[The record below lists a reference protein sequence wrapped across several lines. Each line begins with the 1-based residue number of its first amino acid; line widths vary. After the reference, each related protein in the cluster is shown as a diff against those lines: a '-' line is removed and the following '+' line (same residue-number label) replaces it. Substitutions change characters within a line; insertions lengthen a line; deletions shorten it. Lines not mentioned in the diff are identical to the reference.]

1 MVKNTMFDVQ
11 LYISRYNYSLND
23 VNNTDLVKQTESHVI
38 VFLLFLR
45 LRFLCSSCA
54 TSSRGSGST
63 GTSSCRHGAKLA
75 SSLGNQLLNIL
86 ASKLSDNLVNL
97 GAIGLNTNR
106 AKDALDVGSGGFSTS
121 EGGEE
126 GSSNVTHD

>member
-1 MVKNTMFDVQ
+1 MVQ

-23 VNNTDLVKQTESHVI
+23 VNNTEDLVKQTESHVI

-45 LRFLCSSCA
+45 LRFLGSSCGRSSS
-54 TSSRGSGST
+54 TSSRSSA
-63 GTSSCRHGAKLA
+63 GTASSRHGAELA

-106 AKDALDVGSGGFSTS
+106 AEDALDVGSGGFSTS

-126 GSSNVTHD
+126 GSSY

>member
-1 MVKNTMFDVQ
+1 MVQ

-23 VNNTDLVKQTESHVI
+23 VNNTEDLVKQTESHVI

-45 LRFLCSSCA
+45 LRFLGSSGRSSS

-63 GTSSCRHGAKLA
+63 GSSSSRHGAKLA

-106 AKDALDVGSGGFSTS
+106 AEDA
-121 EGGEE
+121 
-126 GSSNVTHD
+126 